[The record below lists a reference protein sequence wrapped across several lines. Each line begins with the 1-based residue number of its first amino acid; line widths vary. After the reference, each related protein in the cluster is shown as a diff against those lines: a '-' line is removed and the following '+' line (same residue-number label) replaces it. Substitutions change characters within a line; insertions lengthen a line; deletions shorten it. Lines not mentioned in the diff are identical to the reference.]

1 MELIWM
7 ESDNTGRVNVEWVEK
22 FFASGQRAAAIVCQ
36 QGSNVTGILQP
47 IEELCALGD
56 CYNAVVIV
64 DGSQAGGH
72 LPLNLDN
79 LKPSAWVCSGHKG
92 LRGIKGVG
100 VVYLREDFVPTP
112 LITGGTGYGDENIPE
127 RARPEAYE
135 AGTNP
140 LPAIVALGAAI
151 EHAEKTIDT
160 IRAEELK
167 RVSMFLDGI
176 KEMGNVDAL
185 GIAEYDQHLPIVS
198 VVSRVMNP
206 DELAFTLLKKYGIET
221 RSGVHC
227 APRLHKHFGTFEHG
241 GAVRFSFSYATPEE
255 DIHFALQA
263 LREIS
268 QK

>member
-1 MELIWM
+1 M

-56 CYNAVVIV
+56 WNNAAVIV

-100 VVYLREDFVPTP
+100 IVYLREDFAPAP
-112 LITGGTGYGDENIPE
+112 LVTGGTGYGDEKIPE
-127 RARPEAYE
+127 LMRPEAYE

-227 APRLHKHFGTFEHG
+227 APRLHKHFGTFKHG